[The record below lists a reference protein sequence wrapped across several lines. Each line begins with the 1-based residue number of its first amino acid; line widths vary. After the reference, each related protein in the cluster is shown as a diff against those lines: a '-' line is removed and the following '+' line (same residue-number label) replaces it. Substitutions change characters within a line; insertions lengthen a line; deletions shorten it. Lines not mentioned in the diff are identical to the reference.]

1 MSSRFKTKGKKTL
14 KKIFK
19 HGRKKKHITLKKKGK
34 SRRKRNIKS
43 RRKRNIKSRKK
54 RNIKSRRKRNIK
66 SRRGEARGPLL
77 VPTRRQR
84 DNFLK
89 GYRWVRYDGV
99 IAKGYIYN
107 IDQEEEF
114 IYVKT
119 QLGEDGPFILLAFT
133 FDEFLNL
140 PKTQLGSDD
149 TKNLRE
155 KAIRSQQAR
164 QGMQDVF
171 IGSSDDEND
180 NDNDNDNSE
189 SRRDDGTIST
199 IDSDD
204 ESLTQSQIEAW
215 NREGA
220 EASDFPIGS
229 DDENDND
236 NSDNISVGTAST
248 RGFLEDL
255 DLGSDIVTEE

>member
-19 HGRKKKHITLKKKGK
+19 HGRRKKHITLKKKGK
-34 SRRKRNIKS
+34 SRR
-43 RRKRNIKSRKK
+43 K

-119 QLGEDGPFILLAFT
+119 QIGEDGPFILLAFT

-164 QGMQDVF
+164 QEMQDVF

-199 IDSDD
+199 IGSDD
-204 ESLTQSQIEAW
+204 EPLTQSQIEAW

-229 DDENDND
+229 DHENDND
-236 NSDNISVGTAST
+236 NSDGTAST

-255 DLGSDIVTEE
+255 DWGSDIETED